1 MGNISSI
8 NIKKTNAIQT
18 KHNAR
23 DEDFKPSYLLESGGK
38 AFECNRS
45 SLEAELLRDR
55 MIKEAQERY
64 KQRTGQKFQAKSYLA
79 SAVINLKADSTM
91 QDAERV
97 AQHLQKKHKF
107 QCYQIAIHRDEGH
120 IDENGKEC
128 INYHAHLEFVTL
140 DKETGRNMW
149 QTKHIGIGKLR
160 ELQDEVAQILQMERG
175 IDKRLSG
182 VKRVEPR
189 KYAVMKE
196 REKAQN
202 RERNQKIE
210 KTLDSAHENIKAQNA
225 IIATLKGKNTKLE
238 RENILLEQRADA
250 TARAHDRLK
259 QENATLKEKN
269 AEFELTR
276 KAWIDEQN
284 KTKEDYR
291 ALSALKQDLAK
302 RNLTI
307 GQVREFI
314 ENLEN
319 ELRKE
324 REARKKAENDR
335 ARLAAELES
344 KNAQKIDAPVKEQN
358 SFKVSADKD
367 FKEILAESN
376 ISVDYDFNDEN
387 NAVYTH
393 SSLYLPKAK
402 EIRDK
407 LENKGY
413 YVQISANNLIEHQ
426 ENRIALA
433 FAKSKVAF
441 DKICEFISS
450 SWKSIYKTSEIKLIE
465 LQERLQQNTAK
476 TDTLDD
482 FDAKVRL
489 FEERQKKIDS
499 APSAKELYQADRDEK
514 VEQMKEK
521 VKQSAKKLHTRT
533 KSNDYGFER

>member
-55 MIKEAQERY
+55 MIKEAQECY

-120 IDENGKEC
+120 IDENGNEC

-182 VKRVEPR
+182 AKRVEPR
-189 KYAVMKE
+189 KYAIMKE

-210 KTLDSAHENIKAQNA
+210 KTLNSAHEHIKEQNA
-225 IIATLKGKNTKLE
+225 EIIILKGENENLKREILTQKQINE
-238 RENILLEQRADA
+238 RFS
-250 TARAHDRLK
+250 
-259 QENATLKEKN
+259 
-269 AEFELTR
+269 AER
-276 KAWIDEQN
+276 KAMIQCGGHTAEGYKAMTALKN
-284 KTKEDYR
+284 ELKTKQTTNQQLE
-291 ALSALKQDLAK
+291 SAIAQL
-302 RNLTI
+302 
-307 GQVREFI
+307 RE
-314 ENLEN
+314 ELEN
-319 ELRKE
+319 ERKARLKAEKE
-324 REARKKAENDR
+324 RD
-335 ARLAAELES
+335 
-344 KNAQKIDAPVKEQN
+344 
-358 SFKVSADKD
+358 
-367 FKEILAESN
+367 
-376 ISVDYDFNDEN
+376 
-387 NAVYTH
+387 
-393 SSLYLPKAK
+393 
-402 EIRDK
+402 EIRSE
-407 LENKGY
+407 LNR
-413 YVQISANNLIEHQ
+413 AQ
-426 ENRIALA
+426 EQTIA
-433 FAKSKVAF
+433 
-441 DKICEFISS
+441 E
-450 SWKSIYKTSEIKLIE
+450 
-465 LQERLQQNTAK
+465 
-476 TDTLDD
+476 
-482 FDAKVRL
+482 
-489 FEERQKKIDS
+489 
-499 APSAKELYQADRDEK
+499 
-514 VEQMKEK
+514 MKER
-521 VKQSAKKLHTRT
+521 VKQSAKKIKTQT
-533 KSNDYGFER
+533 KSKNYEFEL

>member
-64 KQRTGQKFQAKSYLA
+64 KQHTGQKFQAKSYLA

-120 IDENGKEC
+120 IDENGKER

-160 ELQDEVAQILQMERG
+160 ELQTEVAQILQMERG

-210 KTLDSAHENIKAQNA
+210 KTLHSAHEHIKEQNAEIAILKGENENLKHELKAQQ
-225 IIATLKGKNTKLE
+225 ATNQQLKLDIMQL
-238 RENILLEQRADA
+238 RE
-250 TARAHDRLK
+250 K
-259 QENATLKEKN
+259 
-269 AEFELTR
+269 
-276 KAWIDEQN
+276 
-284 KTKEDYR
+284 
-291 ALSALKQDLAK
+291 
-302 RNLTI
+302 
-307 GQVREFI
+307 
-314 ENLEN
+314 LEN
-319 ELRKE
+319 ERKARELSEKE
-324 REARKKAENDR
+324 RDEICNEIRYAQQENTQNKAFSRESSS
-335 ARLAAELES
+335 ATTTKPSKPQLSLLAATAKAVKENAPNASGYWIDKATQNSIKLPQLTENKAIAIKNELEKHGLKVAYAKDIYIS
-344 KNAQKIDAPVKEQN
+344 NDNAFTLIVA
-358 SFKVSADKD
+358 
-367 FKEILAESN
+367 
-376 ISVDYDFNDEN
+376 
-387 NAVYTH
+387 
-393 SSLYLPKAK
+393 KAK
-402 EIRDK
+402 E
-407 LENKGY
+407 E
-413 YVQISANNLIEHQ
+413 S
-426 ENRIALA
+426 
-433 FAKSKVAF
+433 F
-441 DKICEFISS
+441 
-450 SWKSIYKTSEIKLIE
+450 
-465 LQERLQQNTAK
+465 
-476 TDTLDD
+476 
-482 FDAKVRL
+482 
-489 FEERQKKIDS
+489 KK
-499 APSAKELYQADRDEK
+499 AKEWLLGNKVGMELCYESKENHIADII
-514 VEQMKEK
+514 
-521 VKQSAKKLHTRT
+521 
-533 KSNDYGFER
+533 SNL